1 MGPQV
6 VGPLELV
13 QKWSQKLPST
23 GMKRALILPEGIELF
38 YRVLPLL
45 WLLEAWLGLPWAGL
59 DGLWAVH
66 DGLHHL
72 CWSDNC
78 YCMRTRSVSITH
90 PMPSSIWSISSRY
103 AHQHLDFPSRL
114 PLVVRLNTAMKF
126 SILRKAFWNIRQS
139 YAPYLALGSIQSN
152 EVAYNA

>member
-23 GMKRALILPEGIELF
+23 GMNRALILSEGIKIF

-45 WLLEAWLGLPWAGL
+45 WLLKAWLGLPWAGL

-72 CWSDNC
+72 ILCHLVWMPKSRKVNLSLLYLLMC
-78 YCMRTRSVSITH
+78 SLLSNLNLSTLKTNLISIQTRKLPFYPISLAQQAARFAISALLALY
-90 PMPSSIWSISSRY
+90 PMPR
-103 AHQHLDFPSRL
+103 
-114 PLVVRLNTAMKF
+114 
-126 SILRKAFWNIRQS
+126 
-139 YAPYLALGSIQSN
+139 
-152 EVAYNA
+152 

>member
-13 QKWSQKLPST
+13 QRWSQKLPSA
-23 GMKRALILPEGIELF
+23 GMNRALILPEGIKLF

-72 CWSDNC
+72 MYMWVESDPNQTQTQNKPKWKEKWK
-78 YCMRTRSVSITH
+78 MDE
-90 PMPSSIWSISSRY
+90 MEEEL
-103 AHQHLDFPSRL
+103 HQ
-114 PLVVRLNTAMKF
+114 A
-126 SILRKAFWNIRQS
+126 RK
-139 YAPYLALGSIQSN
+139 G
-152 EVAYNA
+152 